1 MDYNIYIRSVEGGG
15 YQNPTTPWDNRESP
29 TKPWKPTMQ
38 QVENSLNLPV
48 SPSLIAK
55 GVNAVAK
62 AAPWVLLAKAVFDMV
77 STMSNNIMPYFAN
90 ETGDYRLTRER
101 ENVKNYCNWIFQ
113 PFQSIASH
121 HNAEQQIRLEDD
133 RRAQNRLLLGDSV
146 LNERAKVGV

>member
-1 MDYNIYIRSVEGGG
+1 
-15 YQNPTTPWDNRESP
+15 
-29 TKPWKPTMQ
+29 
-38 QVENSLNLPV
+38 
-48 SPSLIAK
+48 
-55 GVNAVAK
+55 
-62 AAPWVLLAKAVFDMV
+62 MV
-77 STMSNNIMPYFAN
+77 SSMSHNIMPYFAN

-101 ENVKNYCNWIFQ
+101 ENVKNYCNWIFP